1 MSCSNYISIVFK
13 QSYSTGSKLFV
24 VKKYQQDK
32 KELLK
37 KEPIGKIQKL
47 NSQNPKFRFMKV
59 LWPNRVLK
67 VLLKS

>member
-47 NSQNPKFRFMKV
+47 NSQNQNSD
-59 LWPNRVLK
+59 L
-67 VLLKS
+67 